1 MTLFLTLVINGAL
14 QGLLYALVAI
24 GFSVI
29 YRASKVFNIAQ
40 GELVVFGGFL
50 VWLTVTEWALPLSL
64 ALPLALLLAV
74 AGGWLIERIF
84 FKRLVGE
91 QIFAMVMMSIALLIF
106 MRGFMLVVFGPDV
119 RSFPTIF
126 PPKPIIFEGV
136 LIVRPLL
143 YGGILTVFIA
153 LGLSYF
159 FNRTRIG
166 LSLTAVA
173 QNHRTAMDLG
183 ISVRR
188 ASQIAWVLGIVL
200 ATMGAVVAMNGN
212 SINFLASGI
221 GFIAIPV
228 ALLAGLE
235 AITGMLLAGIL
246 IGVAER
252 LTAGYLDPIIGANF
266 ASVLPYLLMLLILV
280 FRPSG
285 LFGWKT
291 IERI

>member
-1 MTLFLTLVINGAL
+1 MTMLLTLAINGAL

-40 GELVVFGGFL
+40 GELVVLGGFL
-50 VWLTVTEWALPLSL
+50 VWLTVTDMALPHYFALPLSL
-64 ALPLALLLAV
+64 VLAA
-74 AGGWLIERIF
+74 ATGWLIERIF

-91 QIFAMVMMSIALLIF
+91 QVFAMVMMSIALLIF

-119 RSFPTIF
+119 RPFPAILPT
-126 PPKPIIFEGV
+126 KPIIVSGV
-136 LIVRPLL
+136 LVVRPLL
-143 YGGILTVFIA
+143 YGGILTVLIA
-153 LGLSYF
+153 FGLSYF
-159 FNRTRIG
+159 FNRTRTG

-173 QNHRTAMDLG
+173 ENHRTAMDLG

-188 ASQIAWVLGIVL
+188 ASQIAWILGMVL
-200 ATMGAVVAMNGN
+200 ATIGAVVSMNGN

-246 IGVAER
+246 VGVAER
-252 LTAGYLDPIIGANF
+252 LTAGYLDPLIGANF
-266 ASVLPYLLMLLILV
+266 ASVLPYLLMLLILT

-285 LFGWKT
+285 FFGWKT

>member
-1 MTLFLTLVINGAL
+1 MSLFLTLTINGAL
-14 QGLLYALVAI
+14 MGLLYALIAI

-40 GELVVFGGFL
+40 GELVVLGGFL
-50 VWLTVTEWALPLSL
+50 VWLTVTEFKLPLYLALPLSL
-64 ALPLALLLAV
+64 ALAV
-74 AGGWLIERIF
+74 VSGYLIERLF

-91 QIFAMVMMSIALLIF
+91 SVFAMVMMSIALLIF

-119 RSFPTIF
+119 RSFPAIIPT
-126 PPKPIIFEGV
+126 KPFIIHGV
-136 LIVRPLL
+136 MIIKPLL
-143 YGGILTVFIA
+143 FGGIITVAVA

-159 FNRTRIG
+159 FNHTRAG

-173 QNHRTAMDLG
+173 ENHRTALDLG

-188 ASQIAWVLGIVL
+188 ASMIAWIMGMAL
-200 ATMGAVVAMNGN
+200 ATLGSIVYMNGG

-235 AITGMLLAGIL
+235 AISGMLVAGIV
-246 IGVAER
+246 IGVAEK
-252 LTAGYLDPIIGANF
+252 LTAGYLDPIIGANL
-266 ASVLPYLLMLLILV
+266 ASVLPYLLMLLILTV
-280 FRPSG
+280 LPSG
-285 LFGWKT
+285 FFGWKT

>member
-1 MTLFLTLVINGAL
+1 MTLFMTFAINGAL

-40 GELVVFGGFL
+40 GELVVLGGFL
-50 VWLTVTEWALPLSL
+50 VWLTVTEWALPLYL
-64 ALPLALLLAV
+64 ALPLSLALAV
-74 AGGWLIERIF
+74 VGGWLIEGIF
-84 FKRLVGE
+84 FKRLIGE
-91 QIFAMVMMSIALLIF
+91 QVFAMVMMSIALLIF

-119 RSFPTIF
+119 RAFPAIF
-126 PPKPIIFEGV
+126 PSKPIIFHGV
-136 LIVRPLL
+136 LIIRPLL
-143 YGGILTVFIA
+143 IGGILTVLIA
-153 LGLSYF
+153 FGLSYF
-159 FNRTRIG
+159 FNRTRAG

-173 QNHRTAMDLG
+173 EDHRTAMDLG

-188 ASQIAWVLGIVL
+188 ASQVAWILGMVL
-200 ATMGAVVAMNGN
+200 AMVGAVVTMNGN

-246 IGVAER
+246 IGVTER
-252 LTAGYLDPIIGANF
+252 LTAGYIDPLIGANF
-266 ASVLPYLLMLLILV
+266 ASVFPLLLMLLILT

-285 LFGWKT
+285 FFGWKT